1 MQCKGRARAPNAV
14 HVILIAPEIREL
26 VHEDPHGEDVS
37 CSSHRYICN
46 FHRKTVLSE
55 TSIDT
60 DKSENAEDLSE
71 DSDEEHLQ
79 LPIKLCSSETLGDS
93 NHIPDNLYSNV
104 EDCTN
109 KMIETLAEYME
120 IEKML
125 IRNCENKEPNHEE
138 LGHAEKFT
146 SLIKPHKPLINS
158 PDGAIVNLSTAIS
171 LVNKYCA
178 KLPSDTFTKLTP
190 IWRCCKTV
198 RNGFTL
204 YQYTLRLPINSPMK
218 HDILGLPMPT
228 QTLAKRVAA
237 LVGCRT
243 LHRSR
248 ELDDNL
254 QPIGKEGFKAYEAD
268 WENFELEKSDEKIV
282 QV

>member
-1 MQCKGRARAPNAV
+1 M
-14 HVILIAPEIREL
+14 IAPEIKEL
-26 VHEDPHGEDVS
+26 VHEDKHGEDIS
-37 CSSHRYICN
+37 NASHSYICN
-46 FHRKTVLSE
+46 FNRKRIASE
-55 TSIDT
+55 TSLDT
-60 DKSENAEDLSE
+60 DKSEKVEDSSPDSDDEEDLPPISSCSAED
-71 DSDEEHLQ
+71 Q
-79 LPIKLCSSETLGDS
+79 S
-93 NHIPDNLYSNV
+93 NIPDNLYSNV

-109 KMIETLAEYME
+109 NMIETLAEYME

-125 IRNCENKEPNHEE
+125 IRNCENKEPKYEE
-138 LGHAEKFT
+138 LIHAEKFT
-146 SLIKPHKPLINS
+146 SLIKPHKPLNS
-158 PDGAIVNLSTAIS
+158 TDGVSVNLSTAIS

-204 YQYTLRLPINSPMK
+204 FQYTLRLPINSPMK

-237 LVGCRT
+237 LVACRT
-243 LHRSR
+243 LHRSG

-254 QPIGKEGFKAYEAD
+254 QPIGKEGFRAYEAD

-282 QV
+282 QVYYFRL